1 MSHNRVVGGLKGV
14 AVCHTIKEGLMGEA
28 VILCHDAGDRVSG
41 YGGAGGPCATLQL
54 GGGTVCHATWGR
66 EGSVS

>member
-1 MSHNRVVGGLKGV
+1 
-14 AVCHTIKEGLMGEA
+14 MGEA